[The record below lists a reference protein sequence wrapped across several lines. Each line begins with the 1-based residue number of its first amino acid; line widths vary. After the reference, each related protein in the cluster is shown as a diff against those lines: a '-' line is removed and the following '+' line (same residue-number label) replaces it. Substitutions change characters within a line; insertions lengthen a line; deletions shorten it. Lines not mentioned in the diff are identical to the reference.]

1 MSSKFL
7 DFIFGYERS
16 ENDFEK
22 SRVRGTAKR
31 FSDKV
36 LVGAGYTYSKKVLNS
51 RIVKFFTKIKD
62 ALCCAHVK
70 SYGMFVLSL
79 GLSTLFAHLAEYY
92 FLNFAEAPTTPIII
106 GAIITVISLP
116 LLFFDLPLV
125 SAMQKWKLASA
136 LLFDTLCIKKMTAN
150 PAEKR
155 FDKPLIPIT
164 LGILFASLGF
174 LFSLPAVALVVFA
187 LVFIAL
193 SLASPE
199 FALMTTLLAL
209 PYIPLLP
216 HSTLIISSLVIISL
230 LSFISKVMLGKR
242 FLHFE
247 QYDAVLII
255 FMLFILVSG
264 VFNKGFVSFEKSI
277 VLIVIAAV
285 YFLVSNVIVNRR
297 LAENAVKIIVLS
309 SVPAALVGFVLY
321 FTAPTNEGWI
331 DPTFSGEITA
341 RAYSTFGNP
350 NVYAAFLIVATI
362 LSVAMSIDKED
373 ENSFFFYSAAS
384 ILNSLALALTW
395 SRGAWLAVIIAALGF
410 IIIRSRRAPKL
421 LLIPAMCIP
430 VGIFFIPASFI
441 ERILSIFNL
450 GDTSIS
456 SRLSIWRSSIE
467 MLRDNL
473 FIGVGVGEEAFS
485 EEFLTYA
492 EDSVTAPHSHNLF
505 LEIGCEIGI
514 FALLFFVYLL
524 IIRVRHRATYAVYVR
539 NSSVDNLSTLSGT
552 ALFALLVFGMT
563 DYIWY
568 SSSIYYLFWVV
579 FGIGSATLRISK
591 REYDDAHT
599 SFSNELKENSASVNI
614 NIVG

>member
-16 ENDFEK
+16 EEDFEK
-22 SRVRGTAKR
+22 SRVHGTAKR

-62 ALCCAHVK
+62 ALCYAHVK
-70 SYGMFVLSL
+70 SYGIFIIAL
-79 GLSTLFAHLAEYY
+79 GLATLFAHLAEYY
-92 FLNFAEAPTTPIII
+92 FMDFAEAPTAPLIA
-106 GAIITVISLP
+106 GAIITVIGFP
-116 LLFFDLPLV
+116 LLFLEMPLV
-125 SAMQKWKLASA
+125 SAIQKWKLAGA
-136 LLFDTLCIKKMTAN
+136 LLYDTLCIKKMTAT
-150 PAEKR
+150 PSGKH
-155 FDKPLIPIT
+155 FDKPLIPVT
-164 LGILFASLGF
+164 LGILFAALGF
-174 LFSLPAVALVVFA
+174 LFSLPAVMLVTLA

-199 FALMTTLLAL
+199 FALMTTVLAL

-216 HSTLIISSLVIISL
+216 HSTLIISALVTVSL

-247 QYDAVLII
+247 QYDAVLLI

-264 VFNKGFVSFEKSI
+264 VFNKGFVSFEKSLA
-277 VLIVIAAV
+277 LIVIAAV

-309 SVPAALVGFVLY
+309 SVPASIVGFVLY
-321 FTAPTNEGWI
+321 FTAPTHEEWI

-341 RAYSTFGNP
+341 RVYSTFGNP

-362 LSVAMSIDKED
+362 FSVAMAIDKGD

-395 SRGAWLAVIIAALGF
+395 SRGAWLAVIISILGF
-410 IIIRSRRAPKL
+410 IIIRSRRTPKL

-430 VGIFFIPASFI
+430 VGILFLPASFI
-441 ERILSIFNL
+441 ERVLSIFNL
-450 GDTSIS
+450 RDSSIS
-456 SRLSIWRSSIE
+456 SRLSIWRSSFE
-467 MLRDNL
+467 MLRENL
-473 FIGVGVGEEAFS
+473 FIGIGVGEEAFS

-514 FALLFFVYLL
+514 FALLFFIYLL

-563 DYIWY
+563 DYVWY

-599 SFSNELKENSASVNI
+599 SFGNELKENSASVNI
-614 NIVG
+614 TISE